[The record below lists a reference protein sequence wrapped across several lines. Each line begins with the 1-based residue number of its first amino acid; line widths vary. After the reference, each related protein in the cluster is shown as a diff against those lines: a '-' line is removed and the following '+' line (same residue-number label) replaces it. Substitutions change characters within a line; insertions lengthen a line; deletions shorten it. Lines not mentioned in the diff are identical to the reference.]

1 MASQAAALVK
11 GATDLVGLIG
21 EVTEVRGTGAAAK
34 ALCPFHA
41 DRDTPSLSVSADKGV
56 WHCFGCGLGGDA
68 LDFVQQS
75 QAVGFRESL
84 DVLARRAGV
93 DLGRCRFGEPGRGGS
108 TGSAGR
114 RLGSATR
121 CSEATRR
128 RPEPGRI
135 CVALTATRAAT
146 WLVWGSAG
154 HP

>member
-11 GATDLVGLIG
+11 EATDLVGLIG

-84 DVLARRAGV
+84 DILARRAGM
-93 DLGRCRFGEPGRGGS
+93 DLGPSSVRRTRPQRLDRIRWQTSEFCHQLLRSDPSAARRGMHRSVARDLRTGRARPG
-108 TGSAGR
+108 
-114 RLGSATR
+114 L
-121 CSEATRR
+121 
-128 RPEPGRI
+128 
-135 CVALTATRAAT
+135 
-146 WLVWGSAG
+146 
-154 HP
+154 